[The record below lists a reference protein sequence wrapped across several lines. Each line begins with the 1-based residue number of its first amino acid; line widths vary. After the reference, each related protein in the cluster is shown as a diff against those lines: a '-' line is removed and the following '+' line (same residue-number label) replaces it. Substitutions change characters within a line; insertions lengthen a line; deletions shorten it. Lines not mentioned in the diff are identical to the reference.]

1 MDRYEKFLKEHQG
14 EIQEICDELLDEFGE
29 DYEGVERI
37 YFFYNTAWNEIQIS
51 ARGHEEMT
59 VAIYHSS
66 RKKFEM
72 LKNWGKNGTTRNGA
86 TSMVRFKE

>member
-29 DYEGVERI
+29 DYEGIERI

-51 ARGHEEMT
+51 ARSHEEMT

-72 LKNWGKNGTTRNGA
+72 LK
-86 TSMVRFKE
+86 S